1 MNPEDLLYEAYALT
15 FDSPYNP
22 QEFSTMLKNDGEFV
36 NEVFGTL
43 YNYSDEVRTT
53 IDNMLA
59 GKVNLGGQSAVEG
72 GKTYE
77 EKEVVKNPQPFV
89 PQTINGEIDY
99 DYYDEMGSAFKE
111 KQDFN
116 NWLKD
121 HPEAQREKDKLNT
134 VEDVNQALIEP
145 IAAPSYDNQIA
156 TIVEYDEYKR
166 GDYLPADN
174 YSGDILAPGTD
185 AQEEIDKR
193 EAAEFQERPEEVE
206 YLDQQ
211 EDGAFVTKSRK
222 ETVQEFGD
230 RLEEENVFGVEFFT
244 PDKASGDD
252 YGAEGFRLAFQGSL
266 PKGYKI
272 WTPNNSYTD
281 GRYTMEMLEA
291 MERSGT
297 KIPDEVKKL
306 KQRGVKDFVIVQDPR
321 GNVHEVKSLFEPGT
335 YDQSPKAAQKAFIKF
350 LGASLDDSV
359 LQDIKNTTAQQ
370 QDSVDELFKDALD
383 FGDFSFAP
391 GTTEEE
397 KNNIISS
404 GNNQAGALG
413 LSVDDRISIQEK
425 VDNIS
430 FAPKKESYE
439 GEDKN
444 IEYIVQ
450 PYEKELKEALQ
461 QLNISDAT
469 NGVKREEPL
478 SIKSKEVQD
487 LTRENLKLK
496 IERDTKDG
504 KYEKYIQGDTDV
516 DAVLNKDLIR
526 KYTSISKLKSVNKAE
541 KANYLV
547 EKSTRNVNNFIAKG
561 TDNIKELNNFVD
573 DETIVY
579 NIKPGQL
586 AYKMKDGRL
595 VPAALYDNAQKEKSI
610 LGSKIQFSKDQQNN
624 FFNQVAKMNDSEE
637 QWDVVKRNY
646 ND

>member
-53 IDNMLA
+53 IDDMLA

-134 VEDVNQALIEP
+134 VEDINQALIEP

-291 MERSGT
+291 MER
-297 KIPDEVKKL
+297 
-306 KQRGVKDFVIVQDPR
+306 
-321 GNVHEVKSLFEPGT
+321 
-335 YDQSPKAAQKAFIKF
+335 
-350 LGASLDDSV
+350 
-359 LQDIKNTTAQQ
+359 
-370 QDSVDELFKDALD
+370 
-383 FGDFSFAP
+383 
-391 GTTEEE
+391 
-397 KNNIISS
+397 
-404 GNNQAGALG
+404 
-413 LSVDDRISIQEK
+413 
-425 VDNIS
+425 
-430 FAPKKESYE
+430 
-439 GEDKN
+439 
-444 IEYIVQ
+444 
-450 PYEKELKEALQ
+450 
-461 QLNISDAT
+461 
-469 NGVKREEPL
+469 
-478 SIKSKEVQD
+478 
-487 LTRENLKLK
+487 
-496 IERDTKDG
+496 
-504 KYEKYIQGDTDV
+504 
-516 DAVLNKDLIR
+516 
-526 KYTSISKLKSVNKAE
+526 
-541 KANYLV
+541 
-547 EKSTRNVNNFIAKG
+547 
-561 TDNIKELNNFVD
+561 
-573 DETIVY
+573 
-579 NIKPGQL
+579 
-586 AYKMKDGRL
+586 
-595 VPAALYDNAQKEKSI
+595 
-610 LGSKIQFSKDQQNN
+610 
-624 FFNQVAKMNDSEE
+624 
-637 QWDVVKRNY
+637 
-646 ND
+646 